1 MNKTKLMNRMHRAVE
16 SASRINDQAEALR
29 IKVDAVHDVL
39 TERRRQIDAE
49 GRLPSDDAR
58 YIDGELTLAAVA
70 YALFAPGDPCNSVAI
85 WPFGATT
92 FKPKSRRKNLVRA
105 AALLIAEIERI
116 DSSDDNDED

>member
-1 MNKTKLMNRMHRAVE
+1 MHRAVE
-16 SASRINDQAEALR
+16 TASRINDQAEALR
-29 IKVDAVHDVL
+29 IDVDAVHDVL

-58 YIDGELTLAAVA
+58 YVDGELTLAAVA

-105 AALLIAEIERI
+105 AALIIAEIERI
-116 DSSDDNDED
+116 DSYDDEED